1 VFLLSTNVNND
12 FFFFFA
18 GGMFVIQGGTYAIA
32 APIWGMLCDKVLDP
46 RLVTLTGSLLIT
58 VTFLFLGPVMP
69 DLKLSQI

>member
-1 VFLLSTNVNND
+1 
-12 FFFFFA
+12 
-18 GGMFVIQGGTYAIA
+18 MIQGGTYAIA

-69 DLKLSQI
+69 DLKLSKI